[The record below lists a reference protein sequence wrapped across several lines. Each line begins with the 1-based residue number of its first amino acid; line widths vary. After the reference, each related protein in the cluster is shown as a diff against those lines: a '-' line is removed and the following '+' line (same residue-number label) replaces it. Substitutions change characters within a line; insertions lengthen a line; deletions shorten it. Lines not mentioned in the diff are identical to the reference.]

1 LAEELDGG
9 VRNLVK
15 YTKLYSYS
23 EPTFNDGL
31 VFTAFVGG
39 FSAMASVSSDTMEP
53 HDYI

>member
-1 LAEELDGG
+1 MAEELDGG

-31 VFTAFVGG
+31 VFTAFVGEG
-39 FSAMASVSSDTMEP
+39 LLGNGLGQLG
-53 HDYI
+53 HDGTS